1 MHARRVGRSTPR
13 VIYNATARDLLDG
26 GDSGN
31 LGCSGSN
38 WCGERNATIIRR
50 MTFPRSAWLALT
62 ASLLAASC
70 ASRSISSPDMPWGNS
85 NTSYVG
91 ELSEFDVVGTGLG
104 HSADLPPVR
113 LAPGDRV
120 LLLQSGAAFPDEQLA
135 EALGATLSVSPA
147 SGIPTGWTVKGE
159 GLLGAARRGGYSAV
173 IAYWGTLES
182 SSEDTEGAA
191 ATAWIPVV
199 GLFIPSENLRMRLRL
214 RFVVLDTKTGAWIQV
229 TPPPIEDRREAS
241 FAGKRRVDAE
251 QVEAL
256 RSASCAPAAS
266 AVLAAVGIE
275 GS

>member
-26 GDSGN
+26 GDSGK
-31 LGCSGSN
+31 LGCSGSI

-70 ASRSISSPDMPWGNS
+70 ASRSISSPNMPWGNS

-113 LAPGDRV
+113 LTRGDRV

-135 EALGATLSVSPA
+135 DALGATLSVSPS
-147 SGIPTGWTVKGE
+147 SGIPSGWTVKGE
-159 GLLGAARRGGYSAV
+159 GLLGAARRGGY
-173 IAYWGTLES
+173 
-182 SSEDTEGAA
+182 
-191 ATAWIPVV
+191 
-199 GLFIPSENLRMRLRL
+199 
-214 RFVVLDTKTGAWIQV
+214 
-229 TPPPIEDRREAS
+229 
-241 FAGKRRVDAE
+241 
-251 QVEAL
+251 
-256 RSASCAPAAS
+256 
-266 AVLAAVGIE
+266 
-275 GS
+275 